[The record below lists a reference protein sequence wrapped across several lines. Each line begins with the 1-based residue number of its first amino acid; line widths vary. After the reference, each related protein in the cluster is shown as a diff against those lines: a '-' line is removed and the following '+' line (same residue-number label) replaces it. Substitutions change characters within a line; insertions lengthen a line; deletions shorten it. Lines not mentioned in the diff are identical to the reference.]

1 MLELHYP
8 VWQSLATCGYLNLNF
23 NQSEMKFKI
32 QFLGRSSHVSGA
44 SATAAYR
51 TVRTWRLLIAV
62 KVLLG
67 SGAWKNVCDLIKQW
81 AGRRSGIRCSFM
93 SSSCG
98 EKGCGWTCRKA
109 VCFSTRMGSVWASGS
124 AGPFSGR
131 VFLLWAAGNI
141 VWFQAWADLVF
152 QKITLLNLYLI

>member
-1 MLELHYP
+1 
-8 VWQSLATCGYLNLNF
+8 
-23 NQSEMKFKI
+23 MKFKI
-32 QFLGRSSHVSGA
+32 QFLGRISHVSGA
-44 SATAAYR
+44 SATTAYR

-109 VCFSTRMGSVWASGS
+109 VCFSRSMGSGWVSGS

-131 VFLLWAAGNI
+131 VFLLWAAGNRI
-141 VWFQAWADLVF
+141 GSFGPSQGVERFKEAQWSSREAMFLPPLQLQF
-152 QKITLLNLYLI
+152 S